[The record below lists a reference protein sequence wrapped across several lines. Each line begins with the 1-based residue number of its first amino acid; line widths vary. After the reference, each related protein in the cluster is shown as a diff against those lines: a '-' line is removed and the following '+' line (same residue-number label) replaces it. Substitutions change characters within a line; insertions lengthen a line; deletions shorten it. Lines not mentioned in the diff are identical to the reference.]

1 MRVLRRLNYYK
12 KETMTLLQVF
22 TEWAAMPQNATQ
34 AARNR
39 TAVDSLL
46 MKGLGQKDVRE
57 LTAFVVRKHFAS
69 IADSCDEIKKRKV
82 RTASILVQVLK
93 YAAGKKEC
101 IMPDF
106 DYSIASTKD
115 SEINSS
121 TPSSQKALGGKGS
134 GAAIASDPS
143 EPAPFRLSLDV
154 SGDGVDVEAQSQTR
168 DEFGMF
174 TKGSEPWNKGKHPGV
189 FGGRKKV
196 PVVQLHPDTLEVVA
210 RFECMADAKRE
221 TKVSNI
227 GRSLKD
233 HKLSGG
239 YYWCHEGEENGFK
252 PDYKT
257 GPQRK
262 AWSRKK
268 KECPKGCRKPA
279 AEKSLSGCGR
289 TAGKSVSVGGGR
301 NCPPHIS
308 SFSDEQ
314 LKDELVRRGWT
325 GTLHKQLVL

>member
-1 MRVLRRLNYYK
+1 
-12 KETMTLLQVF
+12 MTLLQVF

-143 EPAPFRLSLDV
+143 KPAPLLSLDV

-227 GRSLKD
+227 DRSLKD

-262 AWSRKK
+262 AW
-268 KECPKGCRKPA
+268 
-279 AEKSLSGCGR
+279 AEKRKNVPKVVASLQPRNPCLVVGR
-289 TAGKSVSVGGGR
+289 PQVSLCPWVGEETA
-301 NCPPHIS
+301 PPHIS